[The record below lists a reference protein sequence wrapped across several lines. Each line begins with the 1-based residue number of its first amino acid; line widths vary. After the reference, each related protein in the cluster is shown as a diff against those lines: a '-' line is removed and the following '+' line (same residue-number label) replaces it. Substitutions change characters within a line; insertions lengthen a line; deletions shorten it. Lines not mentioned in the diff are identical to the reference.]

1 MNISS
6 RSSVSAVALVF
17 VALFLKGSTV
27 HADTAET
34 MTPPQ
39 KTTLMSVPIA
49 VGKPRLLT
57 TGGMGGVSDQNGFEL
72 SVDFVN
78 AGKESV
84 TIVGIGRSGPGLKL
98 LNAERRGPYVL
109 LPGES
114 IALQLKY
121 RVTNCKTAP
130 RGKWPVPL
138 RVLRPKGE
146 ETVYLDRSI
155 AGTRDT
161 WLQGFVKHACSS
173 R

>member
-1 MNISS
+1 MNIPF
-6 RSSVSAVALVF
+6 RSSVSAVALVS
-17 VALFLKGSTV
+17 VALFLNGSTV
-27 HADTAET
+27 DAHPSEATT
-34 MTPPQ
+34 SPP
-39 KTTLMSVPIA
+39 KTTFLSVPLA
-49 VGKPRLLT
+49 VDEPRLLT
-57 TGGMGGVSDQNGFEL
+57 TGGAGGYGGQDGFEV
-72 SVDFVN
+72 SVNFVN

-114 IALQLKY
+114 IALELKY

-130 RGKWPVPL
+130 REPWPIPL

-146 ETVYLDRSI
+146 ETVYLNRST
-155 AGTRDT
+155 AGPPDT
-161 WLQGFVKHACSS
+161 WLQGFVKNACIH

>member
-1 MNISS
+1 VNIPS
-6 RSSVSAVALVF
+6 RSSVSAVALVS
-17 VALFLKGSTV
+17 VALFLNGSTV
-27 HADTAET
+27 NADTSEAIT
-34 MTPPQ
+34 SPP
-39 KTTLMSVPIA
+39 KTTPMSVPIA
-49 VGKPRLLT
+49 VDKPHLLT
-57 TGGMGGVSDQNGFEL
+57 TGGAGGVGDQDGFEV

-98 LNAERRGPYVL
+98 LNAERRGPYVI

-130 RGKWPVPL
+130 RGTWPVPL

-146 ETVYLDRSI
+146 ETVYLDRST
-155 AGTRDT
+155 AGPADT
-161 WLQGFVKHACSS
+161 WLQGFVKNACSS

>member
-1 MNISS
+1 MMCQVNISS

-57 TGGMGGVSDQNGFEL
+57 TGGMGGV
-72 SVDFVN
+72 
-78 AGKESV
+78 
-84 TIVGIGRSGPGLKL
+84 RL

-114 IALQLKY
+114 IALQMKY

-146 ETVYLDRSI
+146 ETVHLDRSI